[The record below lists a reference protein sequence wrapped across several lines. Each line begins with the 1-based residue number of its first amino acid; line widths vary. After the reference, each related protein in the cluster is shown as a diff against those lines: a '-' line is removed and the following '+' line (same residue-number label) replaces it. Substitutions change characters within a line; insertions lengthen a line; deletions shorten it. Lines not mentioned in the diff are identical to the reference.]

1 MTHSSFLD
9 LFLLAECDY
18 FVGTLSRFARI
29 KNADLTVN
37 RPPAATT
44 LKLTAS
50 LLSLSAV
57 PSAQ

>member
-1 MTHSSFLD
+1 MFLD

-18 FVGTLSRFARI
+18 FVGTLSRSARNT
-29 KNADLTVN
+29 NADLTVN

-50 LLSLSAV
+50 LLFLSAV